1 MLRNRLAQLSAVGTF
16 ALMSSA
22 SVLAQQVTQL
32 DGIIITSSKVDEAA
46 IDVLGGA
53 SSVGRNQLDEQF
65 SPDRISSVLRT
76 IPGVTTQETA
86 RDTGVAI
93 NIRGLQDFGRVN
105 VLIDGARQNFQ
116 RSGHSA
122 NGVVYFDPEM
132 IGSVDV
138 TRGPTSTVY
147 GSGAIGG
154 VVQFNLLNADD
165 ILKPGET
172 AAGRVR
178 SRLGTNGPTR
188 LYSATAAVKVGN
200 FDIVGQVNARRNDN
214 ADDADGN
221 EILNDNDDTDSKFIK
236 MRFRPAQGHEI
247 SGTFIDYDSEFVDR
261 IEPAGGTRRE
271 SDIDNQ
277 QFTLGYTYKSTAN
290 TFFDFDAKVYANRTT
305 LEQVRL
311 DATDTDRISV
321 GTGAN
326 AFNPFTNPT
335 GCAAGPFVATCA
347 VVTNVFIPA
356 GSARSVE
363 VHTRGFDVHN
373 TSRFKFGGTSLAL
386 TYGIDGFK
394 DRVASVDP
402 IDNQDEFTPG
412 GERSVYGGFAQ
423 AKFTFLNNTI
433 DLVGALRYDKYA
445 LDGSGVE
452 LDDDHLSP
460 KVTLAV
466 RPVAGITVFA
476 TYAEAFRAPATSE
489 TLISGLH
496 PVPADFRLIPNPNLR
511 PEVAH
516 NVEIGLNAKY
526 DRVLSPVD
534 VFRFKAVGFRNEV
547 DDFIDGVSIAGPIGL
562 LPFQFGGA
570 FSLPIFNDDTFQYQ
584 NRNSVLIEGVEIE
597 AVYDAKSWFMQ
608 FAAAH
613 IRGRDQETGEGIR
626 SIPADQITL
635 TAGFRAFQE
644 KLIAGARTRFV
655 ANQERFTDA
664 TGLGAFTRADGYV
677 VVDLFSQYK
686 LSENA
691 TFNLNI
697 DNLFD
702 KQYRQHLDQDN
713 SPGFAA
719 RFGMT
724 MRFGK

>member
-1 MLRNRLAQLSAVGTF
+1 
-16 ALMSSA
+16 MSSA
-22 SVLAQQVTQL
+22 SVVAQQVTQL
-32 DGIIITSSKVDEAA
+32 DGIIITSSKVDTAA

-53 SSVGRNQLDEQF
+53 SSVGRAQMDEQF

-138 TRGPTSTVY
+138 TKGPTSTVY

-165 ILKPGET
+165 ILEPGET

-178 SRLGTNGPTR
+178 TRFGTNGPTR

-200 FDIVGQVNARRNDN
+200 FDIVGQINARRNDSS
-214 ADDADGN
+214 DDGDGT
-221 EILNDNDDTDSKFIK
+221 EIFNDNDDTDSKFIK

-247 SGTFIDYDSEFVDR
+247 SGTFIDYDSEFIDR
-261 IEPAGGTRRE
+261 IEPANGTRRA

-305 LEQVRL
+305 LEQLRL
-311 DATDTDRISV
+311 DSTSTFRNTITPFAFFAPGVPFATQTD
-321 GTGAN
+321 
-326 AFNPFTNPT
+326 
-335 GCAAGPFVATCA
+335 
-347 VVTNVFIPA
+347 VFIPA
-356 GSARSVE
+356 GAARSVE

-373 TSRFKFGGTSLAL
+373 TSRFKFANTKLAL
-386 TYGIDGFK
+386 TYGVDGFV

-402 IDNQDEFTPG
+402 LDNQDEFTPG
-412 GERSVYGGFAQ
+412 GERKVTGGFAQ
-423 AKFTFLNNTI
+423 AKFTFFSNV
-433 DLVGALRYDKYA
+433 DLIGAVRYDSYQ
-445 LDGSGVE
+445 LDGSGVQV
-452 LDDDHLSP
+452 DDDHLSP

-466 RPVAGITVFA
+466 RPLAGITLFA

-489 TLISGLH
+489 TLTSGLH
-496 PVPADFRLIPNPNLR
+496 PAPADFVLLPNPELR
-511 PEVAH
+511 PEIAQ
-516 NVEIGLNAKY
+516 NVEVGLNAKY
-526 DRVLSPVD
+526 DGVFSPVD
-534 VFRFKAVGFRNEV
+534 AFRLKVVGYRNEV
-547 DDFIDGVSIAGPIGL
+547 EDFIDGVSVDGPFPVGVIGFN
-562 LPFQFGGA
+562 PA
-570 FSLPIFNDDTFQYQ
+570 PIFSPIFSDNTFQYQ

-644 KLIAGARTRFV
+644 KLVAGARTRFV
-655 ANQERFTDA
+655 ANQERFTELNN
-664 TGLGAFTRADGYV
+664 LGAFARADGYV
-677 VVDLFSQYK
+677 IVDVFSQYK

>member
-1 MLRNRLAQLSAVGTF
+1 MLRNRLVHLGAGGIF
-16 ALMSSA
+16 ALMSST

-32 DGIIITSSKVDEAA
+32 DGIIITTSKVEEAA

-65 SPDRISSVLRT
+65 SPDRISPVLRT

-138 TRGPTSTVY
+138 TKGPTSTVY

-154 VVQFNLLNADD
+154 VVQFNLLTADD

-178 SRLGTNGPTR
+178 TLIGTNGPTR
-188 LYSATAAVKVGN
+188 LYSATSAIKVGN
-200 FDIVGQVNARRNDN
+200 FDIVGQINRRRNDN
-214 ADDADGN
+214 AEDGDGN
-221 EILNDNDDTDSKFIK
+221 ELFNDNDDTDSKFVK
-236 MRFRPAQGHEI
+236 LRFRPAQGHEI
-247 SGTFIDYDSEFVDR
+247 SGTYIDYDSEFTDR
-261 IEPAGGTRRE
+261 IEPANGTQRA
-271 SDIDNQ
+271 SDVDNQ
-277 QFTLGYTYKSTAN
+277 QFTLGYTFKSPTNA
-290 TFFDFDAKVYANRTT
+290 FIDFDSKIYANRTT
-305 LEQVRL
+305 LEQLRL
-311 DATDTDRISV
+311 DASEGPRFTVLPPSRCFITVFRSECALV
-321 GTGAN
+321 TG
-326 AFNPFTNPT
+326 FS
-335 GCAAGPFVATCA
+335 
-347 VVTNVFIPA
+347 IPA
-356 GSARSVE
+356 GSTRSVE

-373 TSRFKFGGTSLAL
+373 TSRFQFGGTKLAL
-386 TYGIDGFK
+386 TYGVDGFK

-402 IDNQDEFTPG
+402 VDNQDEFTPG

-423 AKFTFLNNTI
+423 AKFTFFQNI
-433 DLVGALRYDKYA
+433 DLIGSLRYDKYQ
-445 LDGSGVE
+445 LDGSGAE
-452 LDDDHLSP
+452 LEDDHLSP
-460 KVTLAV
+460 KITLAV
-466 RPVAGITVFA
+466 RPVAGITLFA

-489 TLISGLH
+489 TLVSGLH
-496 PVPADFRLIPNPNLR
+496 PLPADFTLLPNPNLR
-511 PEVAH
+511 PETAH
-516 NVEIGLNAKY
+516 NFEVGLNAKY
-526 DRVLSPVD
+526 NGIFTPVD
-534 VFRFKAVGFRNEV
+534 AFRFKAVGFRNEV
-547 DDFIDGVSIAGPIGL
+547 DDFIDGISIAGQFDT
-562 LPFQFGGA
+562 LPAINSTPPGELITI
-570 FSLPIFNDDTFQYQ
+570 FSDDTFQYQ

-597 AVYDAKSWFMQ
+597 AAYDAKSWFMQ

-613 IRGRDQETGEGIR
+613 IRGRDQLTKEGIR
-626 SIPADQITL
+626 SIPADQITV
-635 TAGFRAFQE
+635 TAGFRAFSDN
-644 KLIAGARTRFV
+644 LVAGTRTRFV
-655 ANQERFTDA
+655 ANQERFTEA
-664 TGLGAFTRADGYV
+664 TGLGAFARADGYV
-677 VVDLFSQYK
+677 IVDLFSQYK

-719 RFGMT
+719 RFGFT
-724 MRFGK
+724 MRVGG